1 MDLIAMFKSLVEV
14 LYHYLFTVLL
24 SKRRASINAFRNEKG
39 NLYGLP
45 NQHRPAT
52 LVLHEQCRPIGSLI
66 DTQARTSLE
75 AQSCTTT
82 PRCPERGRRRDRPG
96 RGRDDV
102 RESARSVMCDA
113 MRVQHGLHDLRE
125 PPTSSAPAL
134 ARLFPACNA
143 HILLNSLL
151 QIYSSGKRIPFLP
164 SLRRTWRYGMHLSWD
179 TLSLQCRDTDSC
191 FFVQAR
197 SINGKAWSFWRN
209 DSTHF
214 VPLYTCLSFCYS
226 SFCVRLLRMPSA

>member
-1 MDLIAMFKSLVEV
+1 MPQQLQFLSIMPPIDVQSQRRPQMDLIAMFKSLVEV
-14 LYHYLFTVLL
+14 LYHYLFTVLV

-102 RESARSVMCDA
+102 RESARSVMCDVRCVCN
-113 MRVQHGLHDLRE
+113 M
-125 PPTSSAPAL
+125 
-134 ARLFPACNA
+134 ACMISEN
-143 HILLNSLL
+143 H
-151 QIYSSGKRIPFLP
+151 QPHRRQP
-164 SLRRTWRYGMHLSWD
+164 SLACFPPAMH
-179 TLSLQCRDTDSC
+179 TSC
-191 FFVQAR
+191 
-197 SINGKAWSFWRN
+197 SIRCSRFTAAGNVF
-209 DSTHF
+209 
-214 VPLYTCLSFCYS
+214 LFCP
-226 SFCVRLLRMPSA
+226 PSEELGGTGCISVGIH